1 MPGIAR
7 WVMVQTR
14 MDKNKYQKPKKQFDD
29 FIRYSG
35 LAFEMMAIIGIGV
48 WLGIK
53 IDQWLELSFPAFTL
67 GLMVLSVIGSIYH
80 AIRKFL

>member
-1 MPGIAR
+1 
-7 WVMVQTR
+7 